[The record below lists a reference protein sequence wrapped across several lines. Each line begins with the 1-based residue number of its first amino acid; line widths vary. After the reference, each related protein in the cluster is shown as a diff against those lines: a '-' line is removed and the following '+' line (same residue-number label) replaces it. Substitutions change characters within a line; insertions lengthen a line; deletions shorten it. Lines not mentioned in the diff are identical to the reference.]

1 MPIGDFVNSIPRR
14 SSLLIH
20 LVAFSAGAYF
30 AWRAC
35 ADAGTLGW
43 AFTLFALAEISYM
56 TLPPRLDRKFF
67 AHTLSEVLDL
77 LAFVLVFIAATS
89 GVTAN
94 AGGEPRGMT
103 SRNLMARAALG
114 AALGLTLLLGAC
126 AAAPVEPVATDQVDL
141 PPSYRFEPEVITVAD
156 GTTVTWTNHD
166 NFTHNVR
173 LLDDGGDTMETA
185 PGESVSARSP

>member
-1 MPIGDFVNSIPRR
+1 M
-14 SSLLIH
+14 
-20 LVAFSAGAYF
+20 
-30 AWRAC
+30 
-35 ADAGTLGW
+35 
-43 AFTLFALAEISYM
+43 
-56 TLPPRLDRKFF
+56 
-67 AHTLSEVLDL
+67 

-89 GVTAN
+89 GVTASSWWR
-94 AGGEPRGMT
+94 AARDDL
-103 SRNLMARAALG
+103 RNLMARAALG

-173 LLDDGGDTMETA
+173 LLDDGGDTMELA
-185 PGESVSARSP
+185 PGESVADVSTGEHRYDCSFHPNDMHRHGHRHRVDRAQFRGKPT